1 MGFLRGKNTSCRT
14 FHIVLLL
21 VSETGTK
28 KGGWLNSRAGN
39 PYSAVSSSGNFV
51 GLSDFWWKSV
61 GKPIEWKLTD
71 CFEQIFRKTNYM
83 YRFMETTVIS
93 VEAGSFVMSVP
104 IVESVNEARTVAQNG
119 F

>member
-1 MGFLRGKNTSCRT
+1 M
-14 FHIVLLL
+14 
-21 VSETGTK
+21 
-28 KGGWLNSRAGN
+28 
-39 PYSAVSSSGNFV
+39 

-104 IVESVNEARTVAQNG
+104 IVESVNEARTVVQNG